1 MTDKT
6 IKFFVE
12 EKDDNKRLD
21 IFLVKVLKSQTR
33 SNLKKMIKNGNVLI
47 DGKKVFSASKKIKF
61 NNEIQIVLKKEIKEN
76 IIPAQIDLDII
87 YEDEY
92 LLVINKPPGMV
103 VHPGAG
109 NIKKTLVNALMH
121 HYKNSLSN
129 LSGEDRP
136 GIVHR
141 IDKDTSGLVVVA
153 KNNFIHSELSKQFS
167 NHSITRKYLA
177 LIWGSLRPLSGK
189 IETFI
194 SRDIRNRQLM
204 SVSESKGKRAITN
217 FKTLKVYQKNK
228 IPKISLVEFSL
239 ETGRTHQIRVHVK
252 FKKTSI
258 LGDKKYGKKIMK
270 FKNINAEFEKKIG
283 ELKGQMLHATQLGFK
298 HPEKNQDM
306 MFNCN
311 PPEKFKNILEFIDKI
326 ED

>member
-1 MTDKT
+1 M
-6 IKFFVE
+6 
-12 EKDDNKRLD
+12 
-21 IFLVKVLKSQTR
+21 
-33 SNLKKMIKNGNVLI
+33 
-47 DGKKVFSASKKIKF
+47 
-61 NNEIQIVLKKEIKEN
+61 
-76 IIPAQIDLDII
+76 
-87 YEDEY
+87 
-92 LLVINKPPGMV
+92 INKPPGMV

-189 IETFI
+189 IETVI

-228 IPKISLVEFSL
+228 IRPNNNYKISTSISKKLAKISIFEPLWPPKTIPKSRKIDGKSILKTKPKI
-239 ETGRTHQIRVHVK
+239 
-252 FKKTSI
+252 
-258 LGDKKYGKKIMK
+258 
-270 FKNINAEFEKKIG
+270 
-283 ELKGQMLHATQLGFK
+283 
-298 HPEKNQDM
+298 
-306 MFNCN
+306 
-311 PPEKFKNILEFIDKI
+311 
-326 ED
+326 